1 MHSDLEWGSGG
12 LSSKGEE
19 AGGSRAHGHPPR
31 PCGNTVA
38 GPRGGDVGGGGCC
51 LPGGEWAGVGRA
63 ERTAR
68 GPAGRFWGGDI
79 ALRSAWTG
87 RWEGDLDGRAWV
99 GRGPGRGQGPLGP
112 GVQSG
117 RLGLGAAPQGGVWAR
132 GSAGVT
138 STGDSGKH
146 TPGEVTGEGRGARQ
160 STEVQAWERSMPGRG
175 GAAGPRGDSPPRRLS
190 GTPGT
195 PAAPG
200 SPAGEAQGRD
210 RLPAARPH
218 RPCSAGE
225 EPAPVPAIRAKSR
238 RHRGPSSSVPLIPR
252 PPGAPH
258 LSLGA
263 RSVACLP
270 TPPSAH
276 PPAAIGTS

>member
-1 MHSDLEWGSGG
+1 MGRPILSCVCVFGTSHHERQAESGSELAGGSGVHSDLEWGSGG

-19 AGGSRAHGHPPR
+19 AGGSRVHGHPPR

-99 GRGPGRGQGPLGP
+99 GGGPGRGQGPLGP

-117 RLGLGAAPQGGVWAR
+117 RLGLGAAPRGGVWAR

-175 GAAGPRGDSPPRRLS
+175 GAAGPGATHHHVASLALQVRQQHRGLLRARPRVGTGCPPLARTVPAPRVRSRPPSPPS
-190 GTPGT
+190 VP
-195 PAAPG
+195 
-200 SPAGEAQGRD
+200 SPDGIEAQ
-210 RLPAARPH
+210 AA
-218 RPCSAGE
+218 
-225 EPAPVPAIRAKSR
+225 
-238 RHRGPSSSVPLIPR
+238 
-252 PPGAPH
+252 
-258 LSLGA
+258 LS
-263 RSVACLP
+263 P
-270 TPPSAH
+270 
-276 PPAAIGTS
+276 